1 VSDVPESDAAFGE
14 LAYGSAAARLALT
27 GLIGGAVLAI
37 SPLLPFEVVDGQAQ
51 FVWSV
56 LGDLPIAAQIAALS
70 SLLLGIAILLGA
82 RFVQRPSLFALHT
95 LASLFM
101 LSVMEKLGSDA
112 AAWDVRA
119 LPDSLNHRVEF
130 ATLTLALS
138 AAALRLL
145 AEPVAAR
152 AARAMALAALL
163 AGLLFSFLP
172 GRSEAPI
179 VTLVRFLSALP
190 SVPDFRLVLGYG
202 LLLLIV
208 LFPLLGATIAV
219 SAALGGM
226 RRHAALVSELVLG
239 GLPALF
245 LLLAA
250 RNVLLTFGDVSVVVL
265 AGAAFVLYSLLAL
278 TARSLEL
285 LSLYALGLGRSDER
299 ERGRPA
305 RFVALLGAACVF
317 VTAAMVALSRP
328 ATKGV
333 SWKLASASPAAD
345 ALFGELLP
353 KWVKNRALWGRY
365 AGKVAS
371 AAELAETRA
380 AGNDVLKAARALDP
394 ELGRAVTAL
403 VTGSSE
409 LDVAGRRWFRLLE
422 GVNEA
427 SRRRNLPYYLD
438 PTILSVRRGGRSE
451 RLLLLHPYRI
461 ERVDGARFDDTDY
474 ALLSVRRLGEAR
486 ARHRFLG
493 FSRDVQP
500 FALVVL
506 DEVEP
511 YAASLRALAAADPP
525 SCVEGSAPAVFARC
539 GKLLR
544 ELGPSESAIRKL
556 VERHEL
562 EHQID
567 GARFPIASVVQ
578 SSGIHPDFVDEVN
591 RELSAYL
598 AEFDTP
604 GVSPKLALVHLLPF
618 AFRHPKDPLHH
629 VGHSVFA
636 ALSGE
641 EPASAERSEGA
652 VARRFDALAA
662 LPDDE
667 LRRRCRDAYEEI
679 FDSALPDVVMSSR

>member
-353 KWVKNRALWGRY
+353 KWAKNRALWGRY

-371 AAELAETRA
+371 AAEL
-380 AGNDVLKAARALDP
+380 
-394 ELGRAVTAL
+394 AVTAL

-511 YAASLRALAAADPP
+511 YAASLRELAAADPP

>member
-1 VSDVPESDAAFGE
+1 MSNAPESDAGFGE
-14 LAYGSAAARLALT
+14 LVYGSAAARLVRT
-27 GLIGGAVLAI
+27 GLIGGLLLAA
-37 SPLLPFEVVDGQAQ
+37 SPLLPFEVIDGEAQ

-56 LGDLPIAAQIAALS
+56 LDDLPLAAAISALS
-70 SLLLGIAILLGA
+70 PLLLGAVLLAGA
-82 RFVQRPSLFALHT
+82 RFVKRPSLFAL
-95 LASLFM
+95 LVLLSLFT
-101 LSVMEKLGSDA
+101 LSVMEKLGADA
-112 AAWDVRA
+112 AAWDVRS

-130 ATLTLALS
+130 ATLSLALS

-152 AARAMALAALL
+152 AARAMALAAFV
-163 AGLLFSFLP
+163 AGLLFSFVP
-172 GRSEAPI
+172 GRSEAPML
-179 VTLVRFLSALP
+179 TLLRFVAALP

-219 SAALGGM
+219 SAVLGGL
-226 RRHAALVSELVLG
+226 RRNAALLAELVLG

-250 RNVLLTFGDVSVVVL
+250 RNVLLTLGDVSVIVL
-265 AGAAFVLYSLLAL
+265 GGSAFVLYALIALAAL
-278 TARSLEL
+278 SIEL
-285 LSLYALGLGRSDER
+285 LSLYALGFGRSDER
-299 ERGRPA
+299 ERGRPT
-305 RFVALLGAACVF
+305 RFVAIAGGVSSLVI
-317 VTAAMVALSRP
+317 AAMVALSRP
-328 ATKGV
+328 AEKGV
-333 SWKLASASPAAD
+333 EWKLSPPTPAAD

-353 KWVKNRALWGRY
+353 KWARNRALWGRY

-371 AAELAETRA
+371 AAELAEARA
-380 AGNDVLKAARALDP
+380 AGNEVLKAARALDP
-394 ELGRAVTAL
+394 ELGRAVTEL
-403 VTGSSE
+403 VASSDE

-427 SRRRNLPYYLD
+427 SRRRKLPYYVD
-438 PTILSVRRGGRSE
+438 PAIMAVRRGGRSE

-461 ERVDGARFDDTDY
+461 ERVDGARYDDTAF
-474 ALLSVRRLGEAR
+474 ALLTVRRLGEAR

-506 DEVEP
+506 DEIEP
-511 YAASLRALAAADPP
+511 YAASLRELAAAEPP
-525 SCVEGSAPAVFARC
+525 SCIEGDAPSVFARC

-544 ELGPSESAIRKL
+544 ALNPSEATIRKL

-567 GARFPIASVVQ
+567 GARFPVASVVQ
-578 SSGIHPDFVDEVN
+578 SSPVHPDAVDEVN

-598 AEFDTP
+598 SELDTA

-618 AFRHPKDPLHH
+618 AYRHPHDPLHH
-629 VGHSVFA
+629 VAHLIFTS
-636 ALSGE
+636 LSGE
-641 EPASAERSEGA
+641 EPASAERDDTATS
-652 VARRFDALAA
+652 RRFDALAA

-667 LRRRCRDAYEEI
+667 LRRRCRSAYEAI
-679 FDSALPDVVMSSR
+679 FDAELPDVVIAGR